1 MQLARSTLIAV
12 LALGIAGS
20 GMALAQTQTPP
31 ASSTPPAASSDDTSS
46 WTKKKWSEMKAKW
59 AKEKV
64 KYADCR
70 KQVKEQKL
78 TGTAGLKFT
87 YDCMGK

>member
-1 MQLARSTLIAV
+1 MQLARSTLVVV

-20 GMALAQTQTPP
+20 GMALAQTPP

-46 WTKKKWSEMKAKW
+46 WTKKQWNAMKAKW

-70 KQVKEQKL
+70 KQAKEEKL
-78 TGTAGLKFT
+78 TGTKSWSFT
-87 YDCMGK
+87 ADCMSK

>member
-1 MQLARSTLIAV
+1 MQIARSTLIVV

-20 GMALAQTQTPP
+20 GMAIAQTTTPP
-31 ASSTPPAASSDDTSS
+31 ASSTAPAASSDDTSS
-46 WTKKKWSEMKAKW
+46 WTKKKWNEMKAKW

-70 KQVKEQKL
+70 KQAKEEKL
-78 TGTAGLKFT
+78 TGTKSLTFT
-87 YDCMGK
+87 YECMNK

>member
-1 MQLARSTLIAV
+1 MHLVRSTLAAV
-12 LALGIAGS
+12 LILGIAGS
-20 GMALAQTQTPP
+20 GMALAQATPP
-31 ASSTPPAASSDDTSS
+31 AASTPPAATSSESSS

-70 KQVKEQKL
+70 KQAKDQKL
-78 TGTAGLKFT
+78 KGMKGWTFTAE
-87 YDCMGK
+87 CMNK